1 LKRRLQSLAGG
12 LLPFLLAAGC
22 ASAPPM
28 RSYTVSGGRYVMGT
42 ALEVTLHGRDPEAL
56 ARALEAVFAVAEQL
70 DALLSVHV
78 EASDVGRLNRAAGRG
93 PVEVDPI
100 VTDVLAASLSASRL
114 TGGAF
119 DVTVGP
125 LVALWVEAARRD
137 ALPSPEALTAAR
149 SRVGAAGVRLHGDG
163 RAELAEGTSVDLGG
177 VAKGYA
183 LDRMRPVLEAHG
195 VEAALLNFGQSST
208 WALGRPPDAPG
219 WRLLTRAPGGGFAG
233 LVTLRDQA
241 LSVSGSLG
249 QWSQIEGRR
258 YGHVLDPRTGRPL
271 TRRRQAVVV
280 APSATL
286 AEVLSTALLVLGQEE
301 GLRRVAAQP
310 GCAGLLLDAD
320 GERFST
326 PGFDDAVRFE
336 AMPAP

>member
-1 LKRRLQSLAGG
+1 
-12 LLPFLLAAGC
+12 
-22 ASAPPM
+22 
-28 RSYTVSGGRYVMGT
+28 
-42 ALEVTLHGRDPEAL
+42 
-56 ARALEAVFAVAEQL
+56 LEAVFAVAEQL

-78 EASDVGRLNRAAGRG
+78 EDSDVSRLNRAAGKG
-93 PVEVDPI
+93 PIVVDPI
-100 VTDVLAASLSASRL
+100 VTEVLAASLSASRL

-125 LVALWVEAARRD
+125 LVGLWVEAARRD
-137 ALPSPEALTAAR
+137 ALPEETALASAR
-149 SRVGAAGVRLHGDG
+149 DRVGADGIRLHDDG
-163 RAELAEGTSVDLGG
+163 RAELAEGASLDLGG

-183 LDRMRPVLEAHG
+183 LDRMRPVLEAHR

-249 QWSQIEGRR
+249 QWSRIGGRR
-258 YGHVLDPRTGRPL
+258 FGHVLDPRSGWPL
-271 TRRRQAVVV
+271 IRRRQAIVV

-286 AEVLSTALLVLGQEE
+286 AEVLSTALLVLGEDE

-320 GERFST
+320 GRRFAT
-326 PGFDDAVRFE
+326 AGFDEAVRFE
-336 AMPAP
+336 ALPAP

>member
-1 LKRRLQSLAGG
+1 
-12 LLPFLLAAGC
+12 
-22 ASAPPM
+22 
-28 RSYTVSGGRYVMGT
+28 MGT
-42 ALEVTLHGRDPEAL
+42 ALEVTLHGPDPEVL

-70 DALLSVHV
+70 EALLSVHV
-78 EASDVGRLNRAAGRG
+78 EDSDISRLNRAAGQG
-93 PVEVDPI
+93 PLQVDPL
-100 VTDVLAASLSASRL
+100 VTDVLAASRSASAL

-125 LVALWVEAARRD
+125 LVALWIEAARRD
-137 ALPSPEALTAAR
+137 ALPSDEALSAAR
-149 SRVGAAGVRLHGDG
+149 ARVGAAGIRLHGDG
-163 RAELAEGTSVDLGG
+163 RAELRAGTSVDLGG
-177 VAKGYA
+177 IAKGYA
-183 LDRMRPVLEAHG
+183 LDRMQPVLEAHG
-195 VEAALLNFGQSST
+195 VEAALLSFGQSST
-208 WALGRPPDAPG
+208 WAVGTPPDAPG

-249 QWSQIEGRR
+249 QWTEIAGRR

-271 TRRRQAVVV
+271 IRRRQALVV

-286 AEVLSTALLVLGQEE
+286 AEALSTALLVLGEQE

-320 GERFST
+320 GARFAT
-326 PGFDDAVRFE
+326 PGFDEVVRFE
-336 AMPAP
+336 PLPAP